1 MNIALESP
9 DQPDVVELITELDR
23 YQSALYPPESNHFVD
38 IATLAQPGVLFAVAR
53 CSDGAAGAC
62 GAIVLGPDY
71 GEIKRMY
78 VHPRLRGQGV
88 AKALLAFLETAAR
101 ERGCTLLQLERW
113 TSVSFGWVAGGPQ
126 VSLPVGPGSRERW
139 PACRAPGAPGP
150 AGRAHGPLQRHGRG
164 SRSGT

>member
-38 IATLAQPGVLFAVAR
+38 IATLAQPSVLFAVAR

-101 ERGCTLLQLERW
+101 ERGCTLLQLETGILQDEAIGLYKRCGYERRGP
-113 TSVSFGWVAGGPQ
+113 FGDYKEDPL
-126 VSLPVGPGSRERW
+126 SLFMAKRL
-139 PACRAPGAPGP
+139 A
-150 AGRAHGPLQRHGRG
+150 
-164 SRSGT
+164 

>member
-101 ERGCTLLQLERW
+101 ERGCTLLQLETGILQDEAIGLYKRCGYERRGP
-113 TSVSFGWVAGGPQ
+113 FGDYKEDPL
-126 VSLPVGPGSRERW
+126 SLFMAKRL
-139 PACRAPGAPGP
+139 A
-150 AGRAHGPLQRHGRG
+150 
-164 SRSGT
+164 

>member
-53 CSDGAAGAC
+53 GSDGAAGAC
-62 GAIVLGPDY
+62 GAIVLGPDH

-101 ERGCTLLQLERW
+101 ERGCTLLQLETGILQDEAIGLYKRCGYERRGP
-113 TSVSFGWVAGGPQ
+113 FGDYKEDPL
-126 VSLPVGPGSRERW
+126 SLFMAKRL
-139 PACRAPGAPGP
+139 A
-150 AGRAHGPLQRHGRG
+150 
-164 SRSGT
+164 

>member
-23 YQSALYPPESNHFVD
+23 YQSTLYPPESNHFVD
-38 IATLAQPGVLFAVAR
+38 IATLAQPNVLFAVAR
-53 CSDGAAGAC
+53 GSDGAAGAC

-88 AKALLAFLETAAR
+88 AKALLSFLETAAR
-101 ERGCTLLQLERW
+101 ERGCTLLQLE
-113 TSVSFGWVAGGPQ
+113 TGI
-126 VSLPVGPGSRERW
+126 
-139 PACRAPGAPGP
+139 
-150 AGRAHGPLQRHGRG
+150 LQDEAIGLYK
-164 SRSGT
+164 RSGYERRGPFGDYQEDPLSLFMAKRLA